1 MLINQLTHRSAIST
15 TFILRTSLTSHPS
28 YESKTQ
34 KKFALNDDVEF
45 ESRRRLNKFAR
56 ARRLARAPDLLS
68 KSLIMQETE
77 NKYNARAFYEHARIL

>member
-1 MLINQLTHRSAIST
+1 MLINQCDSPFFDQHDLHST
-15 TFILRTSLTSHPS
+15 NSLTSHPS

-45 ESRRRLNKFAR
+45 ESRRGLNKFAR

-68 KSLIMQETE
+68 RNLIMQE
-77 NKYNARAFYEHARIL
+77 NGK